1 MKMKTK
7 TKTEPEPIVI
17 PRGRIERAMPF
28 AHLSFWDAFAAE
40 VPTSGLVL
48 DWCSVAKIARR
59 ARIVRMDDT
68 VLAWIPG
75 WLHRRLQR
83 YMDHRPP
90 TGGLNQW
97 KRQKRMLEL
106 LYFWLTKTTP
116 RVR

>member
-1 MKMKTK
+1 MKTK
-7 TKTEPEPIVI
+7 TKTQTEPEPIVI
-17 PRGRIERAMPF
+17 PRDRIERVEAY
-28 AHLSFWDAFAAE
+28 AHLSLWDAFVAE

-68 VLAWIPG
+68 VLAWIPV
-75 WLHRRLQR
+75 WLHLCLKR
-83 YMDHRPP
+83 YMLHRLP

-97 KRQKRMLEL
+97 KQQKRTLEL

-116 RVR
+116 RVE